1 MKTLKEIYNN
11 YQTPVGDGDKGTLH
25 TYIPI
30 YQEML
35 EKYRKNCNFI
45 EIGVSLGYSMK
56 MWIDY
61 FENSKLIGIEK
72 YPQLGNIN
80 CMINELMNNP
90 KCEIWIDDATQEPI
104 LERIGDLMLDVI
116 IDDGS
121 HNLSDQIKS
130 FLLLKPKMKK
140 DGIYIIED
148 IENISQSKTIF
159 ESLHSNCQ
167 IIDNRH
173 IKGRYD
179 DVLVI
184 YRF

>member
-1 MKTLKEIYNN
+1 MKTLQEIYEN

-25 TYIPI
+25 SYIPI
-30 YQEML
+30 YDRIL
-35 EKYRKNCNFI
+35 SNYRENSNFI

-61 FENSKLIGIEK
+61 FNNSKIIGIEK
-72 YPQLGNIN
+72 YPQFQNPK
-80 CMINELMNNP
+80 CMINELLNNP
-90 KCEIWIDDATQEPI
+90 KCEIWLDDATHENI
-104 LERIGDLMLDVI
+104 LEKIGNLELDVI

-130 FLLLKPKMKK
+130 FLLLKSKMKK
-140 DGIYIIED
+140 NGIYIIED
-148 IENISQSKTIF
+148 IENISNSRVTF
-159 ESLHSNCQ
+159 ESLHSNCE
-167 IIDNRH
+167 IIDNRN